1 MNFSD
6 YENIFNNFSVPVSCC
21 NTTNPLANETTCPD
35 IVMDITNVTTE
46 LIYTEVH
53 HCCSVIIISTSSS
66 YLTAGL
72 CSSVTVLLSLYS
84 QCCCW
89 SWYHYSSNTNNNIRD
104 ISSCMYS
111 WLWRRWWWLIFCAIC
126 LAAYQIYT
134 LLWVTAPLTYHRF
147 IRLRNRDWKRDHVN
161 A

>member
-53 HCCSVIIISTSSS
+53 HWTIIVLLLDNIPLVYNMSNKCNIMSSNHMGILPRLLYCDLTTDGTFIGFVPSVHRICSVPITTQAIIATTRECQCMGASMLLCVHVISFPIP
-66 YLTAGL
+66 
-72 CSSVTVLLSLYS
+72 VT
-84 QCCCW
+84 
-89 SWYHYSSNTNNNIRD
+89 
-104 ISSCMYS
+104 
-111 WLWRRWWWLIFCAIC
+111 
-126 LAAYQIYT
+126 
-134 LLWVTAPLTYHRF
+134 
-147 IRLRNRDWKRDHVN
+147 
-161 A
+161 